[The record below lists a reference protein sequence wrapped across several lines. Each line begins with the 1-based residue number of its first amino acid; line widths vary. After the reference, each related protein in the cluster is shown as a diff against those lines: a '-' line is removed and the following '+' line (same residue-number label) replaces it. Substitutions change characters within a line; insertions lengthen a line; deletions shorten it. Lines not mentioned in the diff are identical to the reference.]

1 MTRQNFLL
9 MLLAAGVGLLGV
21 YTLAA
26 KPRVP
31 ATGIHTVQYLYN
43 TIRATDNRADF
54 ILAAKDIATSD
65 QQRRGIHIYEPMTAA
80 ECVSKPSLIAGSVS
94 PNKAIKANDPLKPV
108 FDQIKNILED
118 NKSTNVTLQTN
129 TPLLNVLAN
138 RLFLNDKL
146 SNGKPNTIV
155 QAFVKKTTGRTMT
168 KAQLVQKYGEM
179 LLSFDLGG
187 YRFFLVDPCPP
198 KAYAT
203 GKSVT
208 YPVLTAVMMNWQW

>member
-9 MLLAAGVGLLGV
+9 MLFAAGVGLLGV

-43 TIRATDNRADF
+43 TIRSSSQNSDF
-54 ILAAKDIATSD
+54 ILAAKDIASSD
-65 QQRRGIHIYEPMTAA
+65 QQRRGIHILAPMTAQ
-80 ECVSKPSLIAGSVS
+80 ECSNSPGLIAGSVS
-94 PNKAIKANDPLKPV
+94 PNRGVAANHPLKPV
-108 FDQIKNILED
+108 FDQLKALLED
-118 NKSTNVTLQTN
+118 NKNTNVTLQKN

-138 RLFLNDKL
+138 RLFLNDTL
-146 SNGKPNTIV
+146 STGKPNTTV
-155 QAFVKKTTGRTMT
+155 QAFVKKTTGKTMT
-168 KAQLVQKYGEM
+168 RAQLVQKYGEM

-198 KAYAT
+198 KAIVT
-203 GKSVT
+203 GKNVT
-208 YPVLTAVMMNWQW
+208 YPVLTAVMTKWQW